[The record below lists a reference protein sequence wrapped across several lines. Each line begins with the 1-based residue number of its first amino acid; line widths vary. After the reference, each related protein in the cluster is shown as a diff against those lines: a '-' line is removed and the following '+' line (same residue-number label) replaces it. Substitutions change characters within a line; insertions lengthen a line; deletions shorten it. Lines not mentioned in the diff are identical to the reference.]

1 MNPPMAILTSYSIVS
16 SHLYFLLLIKRLDVT
31 VSEQVIDVVL
41 ANHVSKP
48 YACDFIL
55 SHVPQSKISEQ
66 GNKKTPD

>member
-1 MNPPMAILTSYSIVS
+1 M
-16 SHLYFLLLIKRLDVT
+16 LYFLLLIKRLDVT